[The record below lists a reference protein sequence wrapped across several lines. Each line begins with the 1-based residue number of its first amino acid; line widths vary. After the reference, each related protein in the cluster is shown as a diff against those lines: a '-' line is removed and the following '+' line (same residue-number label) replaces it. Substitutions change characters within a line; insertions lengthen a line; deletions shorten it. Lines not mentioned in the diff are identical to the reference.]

1 MPTGPPRESEAAT
14 VQRWCAGK
22 PGRRCVADPWEP
34 PLTAAVLI
42 FVVAL
47 AVIASER
54 VDRTKVALLG
64 ATLVLLTQ
72 TIDQDRAIEAVDFN
86 TIGLLVGMMLMVRLT
101 EATGV
106 YTWLAIR
113 AGQWSRGRPLAVV
126 LALGLTTALLSAFLD
141 NVTTVLLIVPITFV
155 LADALD
161 VDPIPLIVI
170 EIVASN
176 IGGTATLIGD
186 PPNILIAG
194 HTGLSFGSFIANL
207 APIVVVTMGVV
218 ITGLYVVFRSRLQV
232 SADARARLM
241 DLDASKSIE
250 EPEEA
255 RRTVPILV
263 VTILLFFFHKAL
275 HLEPAT
281 VALAGAS
288 VMLLVTRQ
296 ELHDAIA
303 GIEWPTLFFLIGLFV
318 MVGALEETGALEEVA
333 EGIASVTGGDR
344 TAELLGILWASAFG
358 SGVVDNIPF
367 TAAMIPVVD
376 ELGGGG
382 GDDAYWWALSLGACF
397 GGNATIVAAAANVAA
412 SGMAARA
419 GTPISF
425 GTFLRYGIPVT
436 LVSLVLA
443 TGYVMVRYA

>member
-1 MPTGPPRESEAAT
+1 MLAPAIT
-14 VQRWCAGK
+14 
-22 PGRRCVADPWEP
+22 
-34 PLTAAVLI
+34 I

-47 AVIASER
+47 GLIASER

-64 ATLVLLTQ
+64 ATTVLLTQ
-72 TIDQDRAIEAVDFN
+72 TLNQDQAVEAVDFN
-86 TIGLLVGMMLMVRLT
+86 TIGLLVGMMLMVRIT
-101 EATGV
+101 EGTGV

-113 AGQWSRGRPLAVV
+113 TGQISQGRPMAIVFSLAIV
-126 LALGLTTALLSAFLD
+126 TAVLSAFLD
-141 NVTTVLLIVPITFV
+141 NVTTILLIVPITFV

-161 VDPIPLIVI
+161 IDPIPLVIV

-194 HTGLSFGSFIANL
+194 HTGISFGAFIVNL
-207 APIVVVTMGVV
+207 APIVVVTLAV
-218 ITGLYVVFRSRLQV
+218 ILPGLYLVFRRRLQI
-232 SADARARLM
+232 APDARERMLE
-241 DLDASKSIE
+241 LDARRSIE
-250 EPEEA
+250 DPDEA
-255 RRTVPILV
+255 WRTVPILV
-263 VTILLFFFHKAL
+263 ITILVFFGHKAL

-288 VMLLVTRQ
+288 AMLLVTR
-296 ELHDAIA
+296 EPLEKAIA

-318 MVGALEETGALEEVA
+318 MVGSLEQTGALEEVA
-333 EGIASVTGGDR
+333 DGIASVTGGSR
-344 TAELLGILWASAFG
+344 AAELLGITWVSAIG
-358 SGVVDNIPF
+358 SGLVDNIPF

-376 ELGGGG
+376 SLAGD

-419 GTPISF
+419 GSPISF
-425 GTFLRYGIPVT
+425 WTFLKYGVPVT

-443 TGYVMVRYA
+443 TAYIAVRYL